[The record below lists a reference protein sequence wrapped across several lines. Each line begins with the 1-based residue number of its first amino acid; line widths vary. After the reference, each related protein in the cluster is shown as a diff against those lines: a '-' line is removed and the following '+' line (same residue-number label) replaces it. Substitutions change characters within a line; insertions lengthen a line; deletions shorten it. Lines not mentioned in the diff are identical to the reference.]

1 MKSGLKFQDWRSQ
14 RFSLFGSLIETLEKK
29 LDKEKA
35 KVSQLMTENGS
46 FQLVRERSTGDNIFD
61 AKRKVFS
68 KNADGTIKKS
78 VITETYARVTLRQK
92 RKAVDDV
99 SGSAQIKRAKKI
111 NNILDHTTQKDKDAK
126 ASLMTRILFYQIDKE
141 GAEFGAT
148 IERKSKVMHEINQLN
163 PEQTSSPMTS
173 TRTPEYVWR
182 QSRTAFKDNLGFSPI
197 SSQRKVDMFRKKVMA

>member
-1 MKSGLKFQDWRSQ
+1 
-14 RFSLFGSLIETLEKK
+14 
-29 LDKEKA
+29 
-35 KVSQLMTENGS
+35 MTEKGG
-46 FQLVRERSTGDNIFD
+46 FQLVRERSTGDKIFD

-111 NNILDHTTQKDKDAK
+111 NNIFDHTTEKDKDAK
-126 ASLMTRILFYQIDKE
+126 ASLMARIIDKE

-148 IERKSKVMHEINQLN
+148 IGRKSKVMQEINQLN
-163 PEQTSSPMTS
+163 PE
-173 TRTPEYVWR
+173 
-182 QSRTAFKDNLGFSPI
+182 
-197 SSQRKVDMFRKKVMA
+197 